1 MKNQSKGIY
10 DGDFKR
16 KAVELHLKE
25 RYGYKKVAKMLG
37 IPSATSVR
45 DWTGISETEGPQ
57 ALDGVKLGGHTRR
70 EQLEFPK
77 PKKLKGNSS
86 LEKEVEWLRAEN
98 AYLKKLEALVANRGN
113 TIIKEFIA

>member
-1 MKNQSKGIY
+1 MKSQSKGVY

-45 DWTGISETEGPQ
+45 TWTNIYENEGPG
-57 ALDGVKLGGHTRR
+57 ALNGVKLGGHTRR
-70 EQLEFPK
+70 KQPEFPK
-77 PKKLKGNSS
+77 PKKLCGSPS
-86 LEKEVEWLRAEN
+86 LKKEVEWLRAEN
-98 AYLKKLEALVANRGN
+98 AYLKKLEALVAN
-113 TIIKEFIA
+113 KENRKPRF

>member
-1 MKNQSKGIY
+1 MKNQSKKTY

-45 DWTGISETEGPQ
+45 VWTSIYEIEGPQ
-57 ALDGVKLGGHTRR
+57 ALDNIKPGGHTRR
-70 EQLEFPK
+70 KQPEFPK
-77 PKKLKGNSS
+77 PKRLKGDPS

-98 AYLKKLEALVANRGN
+98 AYLKKLEALVAN
-113 TIIKEFIA
+113 KENRKPRL

>member
-1 MKNQSKGIY
+1 MKNQSKRIY
-10 DGDFKR
+10 DGNFKR

-25 RYGYKKVAKMLG
+25 RYGYKKVAKILG

-45 DWTGISETEGPQ
+45 AWARIYEIEGPQ

-70 EQLEFPK
+70 RQPEFPK
-77 PKKLKGNSS
+77 PKKLSGNPS

-98 AYLKKLEALVANRGN
+98 AYLKKLEALVAN
-113 TIIKEFIA
+113 KENRKPRL

>member
-10 DGDFKR
+10 DGNFKR

-45 DWTGISETEGPQ
+45 HWTIIYETEGPQ
-57 ALDGVKLGGHTRR
+57 ALDGIKLGGHTRR
-70 EQLEFPK
+70 KQPEFPK

-98 AYLKKLEALVANRGN
+98 AYLKKLEALVASKENR
-113 TIIKEFIA
+113 KPRF